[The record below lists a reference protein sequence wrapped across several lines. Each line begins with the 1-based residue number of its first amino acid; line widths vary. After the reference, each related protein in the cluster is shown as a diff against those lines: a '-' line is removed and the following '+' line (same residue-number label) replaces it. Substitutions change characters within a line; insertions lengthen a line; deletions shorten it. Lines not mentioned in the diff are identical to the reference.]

1 MSSSCVY
8 AVFLYRRYKQFY
20 VTTKGED
27 NSLLDIDNHLFST
40 FTKYYT
46 RCDDSFNQ
54 ADEFISITGVV
65 DWWNGDGDES
75 PRWDVAP
82 RNQFD
87 IEGATPIDTTKVQD
101 RKIREIKN
109 ALFPQIMWGNEFDSV
124 RASFV
129 CVCLIRLYSLD
140 LWIFTWCD
148 LRMCVTDAC
157 ESPWHE
163 RNKPRRRSGPRLRW
177 C

>member
-124 RASFV
+124 RLSSV
-129 CVCLIRLYSLD
+129 CVSHSTLLSRFVDFHVVRFAYVCDRCLRISLAR
-140 LWIFTWCD
+140 T
-148 LRMCVTDAC
+148 
-157 ESPWHE
+157 
-163 RNKPRRRSGPRLRW
+163 K
-177 C
+177 